1 MKTAHHHTHKPAA
14 TRKAPATPVP
24 VRPARVPKIH
34 PAEAAGM
41 AVHQTVENGVVDAK
55 DAVLTAG
62 GYVIGF
68 FKGLVKGH

>member
-1 MKTAHHHTHKPAA
+1 MKTAHTHKPAA
-14 TRKAPATPVP
+14 TRKATPPVP
-24 VRPARVPKIH
+24 VRPARVKKIH

-41 AVHQTVENGVVDAK
+41 AVHQTVENGVVAAK

-62 GYVIGF
+62 GYVFGF